1 MSTNLLHWKWYLWR
15 FYGILP
21 CGMTLLTYDRINVK
35 ITRTVVIIVEIL
47 PAIGTKYF
55 NSIQLKHTIIEVS
68 KIPVPQEQA
77 YFLKWNRYTDTKS
90 LDTIILESTKP
101 GEFSIQFLSFAW
113 SYYTFLQGDSVILQ
127 TDIFSSWISG
137 NQEKNQ

>member
-1 MSTNLLHWKWYLWR
+1 
-15 FYGILP
+15 
-21 CGMTLLTYDRINVK
+21 MTLLTYDRINVK

-77 YFLKWNRYTDTKS
+77 YFLK
-90 LDTIILESTKP
+90 
-101 GEFSIQFLSFAW
+101 
-113 SYYTFLQGDSVILQ
+113 
-127 TDIFSSWISG
+127 
-137 NQEKNQ
+137 